1 MKIIVILLCLILFI
15 ITLSNMYIY
24 YGIRR
29 PPGEKGVKGIKGDSG
44 PMGEYGLR
52 GDIGV
57 SGLRG
62 LKGIKGKD
70 IGLKGMTGKD
80 GIKGFKGDVGEEGK
94 KGVQGDKGIKGNP
107 GLQGDIG
114 FNGKRGMEG
123 PQGRSRI
130 INNLDPINLIADR
143 NKCVRIDAYNK
154 NGDGILKDLEM
165 IKELKCP
172 KNMVVFDIRAEKVSD
187 RTTNSNI
194 NNIICCNVVMEPLYG
209 NYYNKNKLL
218 EKMSVNLGT
227 LKAQIAAY
235 KSTYVPNNMWH
246 EYLKEYN
253 EDELSVISYNVE
265 KITLLISGIQS
276 FKSVREIPL
285 ETITKYYGNEEEAM
299 EIKEYSE
306 DDIKK
311 ITEMSDSITSYE
323 YYLLNLILG
332 LFKSRAVDMAAP
344 IDTTDYKRFIKEVY
358 DFPKNDI
365 ETLEETVNYLN

>member
-1 MKIIVILLCLILFI
+1 MKLIVILLCLIIFI

-29 PPGEKGVKGIKGDSG
+29 PLGSKGKKGIKGEMGPMGDDGDRGDDGIRGLRGVKGIKG
-44 PMGEYGLR
+44 
-52 GDIGV
+52 
-57 SGLRG
+57 
-62 LKGIKGKD
+62 KD
-70 IGLKGMTGKD
+70 EGLKGMAGKD
-80 GIKGFKGDVGEEGK
+80 GIKGFKGDMGEKGL
-94 KGVQGDKGIKGNP
+94 KGVQGDKGLKGDP
-107 GLQGDIG
+107 GLQGDRG
-114 FNGKRGMEG
+114 FKGKMGMEG

-130 INNLDPINLIADR
+130 INNLEPINLIADR
-143 NKCVRIDAYNK
+143 SKCVRIDAK
-154 NGDGILKDLEM
+154 NQI
-165 IKELKCP
+165 ELKCP

-253 EDELSVISYNVE
+253 EDEISVISYNVE
-265 KITLLISGIQS
+265 KMTLLISGIQS

>member
-1 MKIIVILLCLILFI
+1 MKIIVILLCLIIFI

-29 PPGEKGVKGIKGDSG
+29 PPGLKGEKGIKGDSG
-44 PMGEYGLR
+44 PIGDDGDRGDDGIRGLR
-52 GDIGV
+52 GV
-57 SGLRG
+57 
-62 LKGIKGKD
+62 KGIKGKD
-70 IGLKGMTGKD
+70 EGLKGITGKD
-80 GIKGFKGDVGEEGK
+80 GIKGFKGDVGE
-94 KGVQGDKGIKGNP
+94 KGRKGIQGDKGLKGP
-107 GLQGDIG
+107 LGLQGDRG
-114 FNGKRGMEG
+114 VKGKMGMEG

-143 NKCVRIDAYNK
+143 SKCVRIDAYDR
-154 NGDGILKDLEM
+154 NGDGIQKDLEM
-165 IKELKCP
+165 VKELKCP

-187 RTTNSNI
+187 RTADSNI

-218 EKMSVNLGT
+218 EKMTINLGT

-235 KSTYVPNNMWH
+235 KSNYVPNNMWH

-265 KITLLISGIQS
+265 KMTLLISGIQS

-332 LFKSRAVDMAAP
+332 LFKSKAVDMAAP

-365 ETLEETVNYLN
+365 ESLEETVNYLN